1 MPATFDRELRRLLTR
16 AGCIR
21 SFARARAVMK
31 SGTAPYQASVPGAGR
46 DRQPPYRKWYPCTGW
61 LAESLLKRLALSS
74 TEPPQL
80 VLTAQGGTSLVI
92 STPAARGHS
101 ERLSFAALRDGAPDF
116 FRGSPACRDGRYRAG

>member
-74 TEPPQL
+74 TEPPEL
-80 VLTAQGGTSLVI
+80 GINGAGRNIRSLFEPLP
-92 STPAARGHS
+92 PAG
-101 ERLSFAALRDGAPDF
+101 
-116 FRGSPACRDGRYRAG
+116 